1 MPEIIIHK
9 PYNEKTET
17 NMASEKSWYRI
28 HHQFIFSEFE
38 IRTIT
43 TITVT
48 VGDVDSE
55 ANSARKVHK
64 NIFVENVI
72 KTSLNYSYLKIA
84 H

>member
-38 IRTIT
+38 IRTH
-43 TITVT
+43 T
-48 VGDVDSE
+48 VGIVDSE
-55 ANSARKVHK
+55 VNSARKLHK
-64 NIFVENVI
+64 NIFVKNVI